1 MEIVKTPKYIKS
13 LFPSLNWQI
22 KTSKKEVYL
31 TFDDSPT
38 KFTYWILELLKNLEI
53 RATFFCIGK
62 NAERYPKII
71 SQIIL
76 EGHQIGY
83 HGYSHKNG
91 LLTSTKSYLS
101 DLIKCEKVLPS
112 STLFRPPYGKMSFF
126 QIRAIQKKYK
136 IIMWDILSY
145 DFKKNITKK
154 KLTSNVLKNVENG
167 SIIVFHDNEKSE
179 INLKKSLEN
188 ILVQLKN
195 RGYKFKLFSSYTKEI

>member
-101 DLIKCEKVLPS
+101 DLMKCEKALPS

-154 KLTSNVLKNVENG
+154 NLTSNVLKNVENG
-167 SIIVFHDNEKSE
+167 SIIVFHDNKKSE